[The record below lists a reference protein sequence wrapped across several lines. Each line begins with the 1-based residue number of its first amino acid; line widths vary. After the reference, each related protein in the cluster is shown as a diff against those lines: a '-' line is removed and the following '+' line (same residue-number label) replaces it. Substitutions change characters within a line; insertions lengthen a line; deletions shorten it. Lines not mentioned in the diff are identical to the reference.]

1 MAVKSKKIKTQGDF
15 DKEMNALQDEVRKIV
30 TPIKQREEVLQ
41 IELAELHL
49 KKTELYIA
57 QHQQKQ
63 YWANICDMKDMRD
76 EKLKCLAEGRSLKIK
91 ITQLW
96 IEINKRKLEMRTLN
110 HKRKE
115 QIQPFHD
122 KMHEMIMKYP
132 KGSLPIIAR

>member
-1 MAVKSKKIKTQGDF
+1 MAVKSKKIRTQGDF
-15 DKEMNALQDEVRKIV
+15 DKEMNALQNEVRNIV

-41 IELAELHL
+41 IELAELYL

-57 QHQQKQ
+57 QQQQKQ
-63 YWANICDMKDMRD
+63 YWANICEMKDMRD

-96 IEINKRKLEMRTLN
+96 IEINKRKLEMRTLD

-115 QIQPFHD
+115 EIQPFHD

-132 KGSLPIIAR
+132 KGSLPIIAK